1 MPIPET
7 QTAQTNHEQA
17 GADALRKKAHTTGG
31 TCVGIT
37 VSVTRIG

>member
-17 GADALRKKAHTTGG
+17 AAHALRKKARISGG
-31 TCVGIT
+31 TCYGIT